1 MSRQLDKM
9 GGDMVL
15 DQLKAMN
22 IEVLLNSRLQSILTC
37 EEDGATVFKGLV
49 LEDNSSH
56 VFDMVIFAIG
66 ITPCDELAKAS
77 GIDTHVNGGI
87 VIQPDLR
94 TSVDDVYAI
103 GECASFQGRTYGFI
117 APGVEMADVLAYN
130 LARGPADKSRNMTV
144 PDTSTRLKLAGVNAA
159 CFGDHLA
166 DNKQR
171 GKQEPDSG
179 EPRALSYHD
188 PFGGVYKKY
197 IFTADGKRL
206 LGGIM
211 VGDIQDYTKLL
222 SISKQR
228 VSLLNKLGTVFLI
241 IHTTRNLWIYRPVN

>member
-1 MSRQLDKM
+1 
-9 GGDMVL
+9 MVL

-37 EEDGATVFKGLV
+37 QEDGATVFKGLV

-159 CFGDHLA
+159 C
-166 DNKQR
+166 
-171 GKQEPDSG
+171 G
-179 EPRALSYHD
+179 ENERCAAPGIQAVFDPQPVATGHFWPRFAVTFAGL
-188 PFGGVYKKY
+188 
-197 IFTADGKRL
+197 
-206 LGGIM
+206 
-211 VGDIQDYTKLL
+211 
-222 SISKQR
+222 
-228 VSLLNKLGTVFLI
+228 SLLLTLASMRLVVPAGLGFRLPRRRLRVAPETDL
-241 IHTTRNLWIYRPVN
+241 